1 MYKLNIVRIVGKRS
15 GSPENRNIE
24 IIQGTSKWKKLKGF
38 KKQLIFPETEKKVRK
53 NVVDKTFSDIYDKE
67 DFGHNN

>member
-38 KKQLIFPETEKKVRK
+38 KKQLIFPEIEKSEK
-53 NVVDKTFSDIYDKE
+53 NVVDKTFSDIYDKK

>member
-1 MYKLNIVRIVGKRS
+1 LDKSLKKDPILVKTNIVRIVGKRS

-38 KKQLIFPETEKKVRK
+38 KGKNNRVKKALK
-53 NVVDKTFSDIYDKE
+53 N
-67 DFGHNN
+67 N